1 MGGQC
6 YQAVMGFEGA
16 VPGDWIVTSSGRA
29 VVTRIEQVGLEQVY
43 WADYGSGIAQPHVR
57 ADVTCGL
64 KIVLGGP
71 VGEEPSNPTEF
82 APAIG
87 SRARGWIGW
96 KETKRQRK
104 NRKPWVCRQAWLYWE
119 ETGGKKRSC
128 YIPKAKLAL
137 VEESVYRLKR
147 PLAETLALLGKE

>member
-1 MGGQC
+1 MRL
-6 YQAVMGFEGA
+6 E
-16 VPGDWIVTSSGRA
+16 WTSAGLVVLSRSGRA
-29 VVTRIEQVGLEQVY
+29 VVERIEQVGLELIF

-57 ADVTCGL
+57 EDVTCGL
-64 KIVLGGP
+64 KIVLGGA
-71 VGEEPSNPTEF
+71 VAEEPADYVAST
-82 APAIG
+82 PAVLAVG

-128 YIPKAKLAL
+128 YIPKTKLAL

-147 PLAETLALLGKE
+147 PLAETLALLGK